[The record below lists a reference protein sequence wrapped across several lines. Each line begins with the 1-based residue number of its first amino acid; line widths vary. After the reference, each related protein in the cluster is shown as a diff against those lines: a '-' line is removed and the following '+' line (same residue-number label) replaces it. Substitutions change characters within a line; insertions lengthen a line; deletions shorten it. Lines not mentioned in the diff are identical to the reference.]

1 MWPMNPW
8 LHFQATEKKSNRWWP
23 NKFTPAQSGD
33 GTMESPNST
42 VSSQTLEVQTDACGS
57 LPLPTRCL
65 CTCSALWQESIPG
78 RSGPSST
85 HPPGCRT
92 FLLLGRR
99 ASFSKAVLG
108 YATRVPHTLGAL
120 NCFLQDSVPPPLA
133 YEHHGVGSTTHGCF
147 MGGHRPEHAYRA
159 PWSGTKGLK
168 AKTMTWFLL
177 KAQTNADH

>member
-1 MWPMNPW
+1 MTKQV
-8 LHFQATEKKSNRWWP
+8 HT
-23 NKFTPAQSGD
+23 
-33 GTMESPNST
+33 ST
-42 VSSQTLEVQTDACGS
+42 VWWRYHGIPELDGKLTDPRSPDRCVWISPSPLS
-57 LPLPTRCL
+57 LSLHML
-65 CTCSALWQESIPG
+65 CSVQESTPG
-78 RSGPSST
+78 RSGPSAT